1 MCFLTLLGSVVP
13 EKWKGTLGITY
24 HLGPEFNRGEVEV
37 ELNVSNNL
45 EEVPIYNV
53 IGTIY
58 GKEEPDRYVLIGNH
72 RDAWVHGA
80 IDASTGTSV
89 TAEIGRVLGE
99 LLKTGWRP
107 RRTIK
112 VRQLETYSHGVIFNR
127 ISKVIRNYLSFALH
141 RSVIGVENLHHSLN
155 QSDAK
160 VTSIMFPIVT
170 RSPAFSRAFDE
181 FQILT

>member
-1 MCFLTLLGSVVP
+1 MDLVSTIGSNSLERPCTIYPLKHLYQVQGIISCAFLTFLGSVVP
-13 EKWKGTLGITY
+13 EDWKGTLGITY
-24 HLGPEFNRGEVEV
+24 HLGPEFNKGEVEV

-80 IDASTGTSV
+80 IDASTGTSA

-127 ISKVIRNYLSFALH
+127 ISKL
-141 RSVIGVENLHHSLN
+141 
-155 QSDAK
+155 
-160 VTSIMFPIVT
+160 P
-170 RSPAFSRAFDE
+170 
-181 FQILT
+181 

>member
-1 MCFLTLLGSVVP
+1 MHYIPLKASISGSRHNLLCFLTLLGSVVP

-80 IDASTGTSV
+80 IDASTGTSA

-112 VRQLETYSHGVIFNR
+112 VRQLETFSWSNF
-127 ISKVIRNYLSFALH
+127 
-141 RSVIGVENLHHSLN
+141 
-155 QSDAK
+155 QSNIESN
-160 VTSIMFPIVT
+160 TELP
-170 RSPAFSRAFDE
+170 
-181 FQILT
+181 

>member
-1 MCFLTLLGSVVP
+1 MLLGSVVP
-13 EKWKGTLGITY
+13 EDWKGTLGITY

-80 IDASTGTSV
+80 IDASTGTSA

-141 RSVIGVENLHHSLN
+141 RSMIGVENLHHSLN

-160 VTSIMFPIVT
+160 VTSIVFPIVT